1 MKFSIFQ
8 QAVEKQFKKMTANG
22 ETLFVVDFDKDEIYY
37 NVYLPSFPEGTN
49 PIHRERTVH
58 DCNCCKTFIRRMG
71 GVVSIN
77 ADLSISSIWDIEV
90 EGYYQEV
97 ANAMSAY
104 VKSLDIRNQFM
115 SDEKK
120 IGNKMNIELT
130 DSGQTVEHEHFFIE
144 LPKQYVLPHGKSY
157 GDFAGGKLADS
168 QVLERSLREFN
179 LEAIHI
185 VSDLIEQNSLYR
197 GTEKRQLVNTIKQYK
212 IDYTVLVTQNKSNF
226 IWSLAAKLKGAARFR
241 NDVIGTLIADI
252 SEGVELEKA
261 VKSFESKVAP
271 TNYKRTTSLI
281 TQSMITSAEATV
293 TELGLENSLQRR
305 FANVHDITINNVLF
319 ADRAAKE
326 QMGVLGLSP
335 TKSSI
340 PKTDKIEEIAIDDFI
355 SKVLPKVDSIEM
367 QVANNQ
373 VNNLMSV
380 VAPVDADSNNMLK
393 WDNNFSWSYNG
404 EVTDGIKERVKTAGG
419 SVTGELRF
427 SLAWY
432 NGDDLDLSVIEPSGN
447 AIYFSS
453 KKGASGGLLDV
464 DMNAGGPSNKTD
476 PVENITWNRLS
487 TMIEGNYKVIVHNY
501 SKRSTSNVG
510 FELELDIKGAT
521 QLIKHPD
528 ALPDG
533 KKVTVLH
540 FNYSKS
546 KGVVIT
552 KSMESTTSSE
562 EVWGVNTNEWT
573 KVSMI
578 MNSPNHWDNCE
589 TGNKHVFFILDGCLN
604 PEPARGF
611 YNEFLNGSLVKHR
624 KVFEV
629 LSSKFKAEHTKE
641 QLSGLGFSSTQRN
654 SVVVRVK
661 GSFNRVLKV
670 NF

>member
-552 KSMESTTSSE
+552 KSMESTTSSK